1 MLIWVSVIEF
11 LFLSSVVTFGTGI
24 SFLFKRGEIAATLF
38 FGEFAQLFATTNGFT
53 IPIET
58 VLAVSLF
65 FMAFCAPLLSLL
77 LAECQSNPIPISCRQ
92 FFASEQTPARFK
104 LNMPNHKLRAKR
116 KLPDQRYQSGAV
128 KLRRKLGRSSRIGG
142 WILLAL
148 SAGLLL
154 ISYRYPN
161 IVVEIDS
168 VVSFAAAL
176 ILFFKDAVH
185 SVPLRVVDRI
195 LESSGL
201 LNEQFADFL
210 GATDYEYIP
219 KGEKLADVK
228 LVLLKSETKAEQTMI
243 HSSPSQ
249 STVIELVPVAQSLSQ
264 LFVRE
269 MGPVNHELASL
280 VDAMQLVFSERL
292 GLSTASRM
300 EVDGERVT
308 VDISKPLL
316 KSPCTESKANSS
328 DYSLKCIVCSLLASL
343 VSFYSKKVVRIEA
356 CHQEDSGSTLTIDL
370 VLKDIEES
378 KSL

>member
-1 MLIWVSVIEF
+1 MIYRSHF
-11 LFLSSVVTFGTGI
+11 SD
-24 SFLFKRGEIAATLF
+24 K
-38 FGEFAQLFATTNGFT
+38 QL
-53 IPIET
+53 
-58 VLAVSLF
+58 
-65 FMAFCAPLLSLL
+65 
-77 LAECQSNPIPISCRQ
+77 RQ

-280 VDAMQLVFSERL
+280 VDAMQLVFSENIQAK
-292 GLSTASRM
+292 TM
-300 EVDGERVT
+300 
-308 VDISKPLL
+308 
-316 KSPCTESKANSS
+316 
-328 DYSLKCIVCSLLASL
+328 
-343 VSFYSKKVVRIEA
+343 
-356 CHQEDSGSTLTIDL
+356 
-370 VLKDIEES
+370 
-378 KSL
+378 